1 MSGDVGKI
9 LEVAAVVAAA
19 YFTAGGSLA
28 ASGAAD
34 ASIGA
39 AGAGTAAGYGGA
51 ALGGISDVAGG
62 ALYTAPAAAGFGG
75 AATAGTIGAGLA
87 ADGAT
92 GIGTGLASDGTFSGA
107 LATSDITPTL
117 VGAATSPY
125 STPTTGLIGN
135 ASPALGIT
143 NSTALAPTASNPFSS
158 ALDWLSGHKGQA
170 MGAGKILAALYAMQG
185 PSAQQ
190 RALLAQMNQNSRS
203 LQQIPASQANLTDA
217 QLQAIE
223 RSEAAGGYLGSGKMM
238 ADIASGALGQQ
249 LQVQQYNNSVASA
262 KQALLAQQ
270 LMSSNESAATT
281 LSALGLL
288 GGGIANMAGWKG

>member
-1 MSGDVGKI
+1 MSGSVGKI
-9 LEVAAVVAAA
+9 LEVAAVAAAA

-62 ALYTAPAAAGFGG
+62 ALYTEPAAAGFGG

-87 ADGAT
+87 AGDS
-92 GIGTGLASDGTFSGA
+92 IGTGLAADGTFSGT
-107 LATSDITPTL
+107 LATSDITPALTGT
-117 VGAATSPY
+117 VTSPY

-135 ASPALGIT
+135 VTPASGIT

-170 MGAGKILAALYAMQG
+170 LGAGKILAALYAMQG

-190 RALLAQMNQNSRS
+190 RALLAQMNQNSQS

>member
-9 LEVAAVVAAA
+9 LEVAAVAAAA

-28 ASGAAD
+28 ASGAAAD
-34 ASIGA
+34 TIG
-39 AGAGTAAGYGGA
+39 AAGYGGA

-92 GIGTGLASDGTFSGA
+92 GIGTGLAADGTFSDAGTLAASNVAPA
-107 LATSDITPTL
+107 LTGT
-117 VGAATSPY
+117 VTSPY

-135 ASPALGIT
+135 VTPASGIT

-170 MGAGKILAALYAMQG
+170 LGAGKIVAALYAMQG

-190 RALLAQMNQNSRS
+190 QAILAQMNQNSQS

-249 LQVQQYNNSVASA
+249 RSEEHTSEL
-262 KQALLAQQ
+262 
-270 LMSSNESAATT
+270 
-281 LSALGLL
+281 
-288 GGGIANMAGWKG
+288 

>member
-9 LEVAAVVAAA
+9 LEVAAVAAAA

-28 ASGAAD
+28 ASGAAAD
-34 ASIGA
+34 TIG
-39 AGAGTAAGYGGA
+39 AAGYGGA

-135 ASPALGIT
+135 ASTALGIT

-249 LQVQQYNNSVASA
+249 LQVQQYNNGVASA

-270 LMSSNESAATT
+270 LMN
-281 LSALGLL
+281 
-288 GGGIANMAGWKG
+288 

>member
-9 LEVAAVVAAA
+9 LEVAAVAAAA

-28 ASGAAD
+28 ASGAAAD
-34 ASIGA
+34 TIG
-39 AGAGTAAGYGGA
+39 AAGYGGA

-92 GIGTGLASDGTFSGA
+92 GIGTGLAADGTFSDAGTLAASNVAPA
-107 LATSDITPTL
+107 LTGT
-117 VGAATSPY
+117 VTSPY

-135 ASPALGIT
+135 VTPASGIT

-170 MGAGKILAALYAMQG
+170 LGAGKILAALYAMQG

-190 RALLAQMNQNSRS
+190 RALLAQMNQNSQS

-249 LQVQQYNNSVASA
+249 LQVQHYNNSVASA

-270 LMSSNESAATT
+270 LLSSNQSAATT

>member
-9 LEVAAVVAAA
+9 LEVAAVAAAA

-28 ASGAAD
+28 ASGAAAD
-34 ASIGA
+34 TIG
-39 AGAGTAAGYGGA
+39 AAGYGGA

-92 GIGTGLASDGTFSGA
+92 GIGTGLAADGTFSDAGTLAASNVAPA
-107 LATSDITPTL
+107 LTGT
-117 VGAATSPY
+117 VTSPY

-135 ASPALGIT
+135 VTPASGIT
-143 NSTALAPTASNPFSS
+143 NSS

-170 MGAGKILAALYAMQG
+170 LGAGKILAALYAMQG

-190 RALLAQMNQNSRS
+190 RALLAQMNQNSQS

-249 LQVQQYNNSVASA
+249 LQVQQYNNGVASA

-270 LMSSNESAATT
+270 LMN
-281 LSALGLL
+281 
-288 GGGIANMAGWKG
+288 

>member
-9 LEVAAVVAAA
+9 LEVAAVAAAA

-28 ASGAAD
+28 ASGAAAD
-34 ASIGA
+34 TIG
-39 AGAGTAAGYGGA
+39 AAGYGGA

-190 RALLAQMNQNSRS
+190 RALLAQMNQNSQS

-249 LQVQQYNNSVASA
+249 LQVQQYNNGVASA

-270 LMSSNESAATT
+270 LLSSNQSAATT

>member
-9 LEVAAVVAAA
+9 LEVAAVAAAA

-28 ASGAAD
+28 ASGAAAD
-34 ASIGA
+34 TIG
-39 AGAGTAAGYGGA
+39 AAGYGGA

-107 LATSDITPTL
+107 LATSDITPSL

-270 LMSSNESAATT
+270 LLSSNQSAATT

>member
-9 LEVAAVVAAA
+9 LEVAAVAAAA

-28 ASGAAD
+28 ASGAAAD
-34 ASIGA
+34 TIG
-39 AGAGTAAGYGGA
+39 AAGYGGA

-170 MGAGKILAALYAMQG
+170 LGAGKILAALYAMQG

-190 RALLAQMNQNSRS
+190 RALLAQMNQNSQS

-223 RSEAAGGYLGSGKMM
+223 RSEAAGGYLG
-238 ADIASGALGQQ
+238 
-249 LQVQQYNNSVASA
+249 
-262 KQALLAQQ
+262 
-270 LMSSNESAATT
+270 
-281 LSALGLL
+281 
-288 GGGIANMAGWKG
+288 